1 MTALPKDSPS
11 IAIWSLCTFGWF
23 CRIWYAF
30 YKNNVYAHTQIWSM
44 GRGKLEVSSRKHIK
58 CMGNKWNDR
67 SVTVADHQ
75 DIMSELLHFRRL
87 SKVLNYITSKYDTS
101 TSDVLS
107 SSGARYSSAM
117 DAKPWDASKPER
129 YSTKPPPP
137 PHRSSTPGYGPGPK
151 KHMASYLQDLKVS
164 KKIVCIYSI
173 TTCCVLAYN
182 HSHMCQVVLKT
193 VQEVFI

>member
-1 MTALPKDSPS
+1 MVPLYFWMILQDLVCFLQEQC
-11 IAIWSLCTFGWF
+11 ICT
-23 CRIWYAF
+23 
-30 YKNNVYAHTQIWSM
+30 HTNM
-44 GRGKLEVSSRKHIK
+44 KYGKRETGSFHWKHIK

-101 TSDVLS
+101 TSDVFS

-164 KKIVCIYSI
+164 KKIVCILNNNLLCVSI
-173 TTCCVLAYN
+173 QSQPHVSSGFKN
-182 HSHMCQVVLKT
+182 FSRSFHLKL
-193 VQEVFI
+193 F